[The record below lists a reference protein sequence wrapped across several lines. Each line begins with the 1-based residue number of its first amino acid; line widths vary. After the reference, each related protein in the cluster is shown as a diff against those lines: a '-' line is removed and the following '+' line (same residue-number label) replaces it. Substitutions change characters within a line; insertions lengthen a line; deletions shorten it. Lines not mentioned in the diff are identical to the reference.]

1 MGAAETAQATG
12 LAYKL
17 NQVMAA
23 VRHIEKDGRNE
34 HHKFN
39 FVSHD
44 AVVNS
49 ISAHLAETGVSF
61 GAELVDYSSEMTGS
75 KDKGGN
81 AVVRYVVRS
90 KYRFTCVD
98 TGESQEYLWLGEGV
112 DSQDKGLYKAI
123 TQSKKTFLLN
133 VFLVATGDKIA
144 DGDHGIGYE
153 NYSRQPKNRKNSNAP
168 SRPQTANA
176 PADPNPRRTGLK
188 RALLAAMVRREPCDD
203 KGLPVWTAVAKT
215 ISMLHGLPAF
225 DPAKPS
231 MDTWT
236 EEQLK
241 QLLDYYNSEEAE

>member
-1 MGAAETAQATG
+1 MGTTAETAQATG

-61 GAELVDYSSEMTGS
+61 GSELVDYTSEMTGS
-75 KDKGGN
+75 KDKGNN

-133 VFLVATGDKIA
+133 VFLVATGDKYA
-144 DGDHGIGYE
+144 DGDHGVGYD
-153 NYSRQPKNRKNSNAP
+153 YSRRSKNRPSATP
-168 SRPQTANA
+168 SRPQGQT
-176 PADPNPRRTGLK
+176 DPNPRRTGLK
-188 RALLAAMVRREPCDD
+188 RALLAAMVRREPLDE
-203 KGLPVWTAVAKT
+203 KGLPIWPAVGKT
-215 ISMLHGLPAF
+215 ISMLHGLPEF
-225 DPAKPS
+225 DPAAPS
-231 MDTWT
+231 LDHWT
-236 EEQLK
+236 EEQMK